1 VNHRVNHI
9 DELDELD
16 EFDELDELD
25 ADAGGPAPMDE
36 FEYEQ
41 SEGAEIAAEV
51 ELLRA
56 RVQAARFSGA

>member
-1 VNHRVNHI
+1 MNHRVNHV

-16 EFDELDELD
+16 ELDQLD

-36 FEYEQ
+36 FEYEE
-41 SEGAEIAAEV
+41 SEGAEIASEV

>member
-1 VNHRVNHI
+1 VNQRVNHV

-16 EFDELDELD
+16 ELD
-25 ADAGGPAPMDE
+25 AGAGGPAPMDE
-36 FEYEQ
+36 FEYEE

>member
-1 VNHRVNHI
+1 VNHRVNHV
-9 DELDELD
+9 DEL
-16 EFDELDELD
+16 DELDELD

-36 FEYEQ
+36 FEYEEL
-41 SEGAEIAAEV
+41 EGAEIAAEV

>member
-1 VNHRVNHI
+1 MNHRVNHV
-9 DELDELD
+9 DEL
-16 EFDELDELD
+16 DELDELD
-25 ADAGGPAPMDE
+25 ADAGGPEPMDE

>member
-1 VNHRVNHI
+1 MNHRVNQV
-9 DELDELD
+9 DELD

-36 FEYEQ
+36 FEYEE

-56 RVQAARFSGA
+56 RVQAARVSGA

>member
-1 VNHRVNHI
+1 MNHRVNHV
-9 DELDELD
+9 DEL
-16 EFDELDELD
+16 DELDELD

-36 FEYEQ
+36 FEYEE

-56 RVQAARFSGA
+56 RVQAARFSGV

>member
-1 VNHRVNHI
+1 MNHRVNHV
-9 DELDELD
+9 
-16 EFDELDELD
+16 DELDELD

-36 FEYEQ
+36 FEYEE

>member
-1 VNHRVNHI
+1 VNHRVNHV

-16 EFDELDELD
+16 ELDQLD

-36 FEYEQ
+36 FEYEE

>member
-1 VNHRVNHI
+1 MNHRVNHV

-16 EFDELDELD
+16 ELDQLD

-36 FEYEQ
+36 FEYEE

>member
-1 VNHRVNHI
+1 MNHRVNHV
-9 DELDELD
+9 DEL
-16 EFDELDELD
+16 DELDELD

-36 FEYEQ
+36 FEYEE

-56 RVQAARFSGA
+56 RVQAARLLGA